1 MKKMNIK
8 TSFVLRIAFVLFCVV
23 LITFYMVSV
32 LYARYTTKVSDS
44 SLAGAAKFD
53 IQVMGD
59 ADVSADVSQTIDD
72 IYTVTISNNSEVAV
86 EYTLSV
92 TEIPGVSITFDSNSG
107 ILQPGAED
115 FPCNLTF
122 DVTDWNLITADME
135 GAEGSVTLKF
145 TITVKVEQVN

>member
-1 MKKMNIK
+1 MKKLNIK
-8 TSFVLRIAFVLFCVV
+8 TSFVLRIALLLFCVV
-23 LITFYMVSV
+23 LITSYMVSV

-92 TEIPGVSITFDSNSG
+92 TEILGVSITFDSNNG
-107 ILQPGAED
+107 ILQPGSED

-122 DVTDWNLITADME
+122 DVTDWDKITAGME
-135 GAEGSVTLKF
+135 GAEGSVTLNF

>member
-1 MKKMNIK
+1 
-8 TSFVLRIAFVLFCVV
+8 
-23 LITFYMVSV
+23 MVSV

-59 ADVSADVSQTIDD
+59 ADVSADVSQMIDD

-135 GAEGSVTLKF
+135 GAEGSVTLNF